1 MKSVIKNYSLSSL
14 LIEFNSRFT
23 FYYRVWLIFAGGISI
38 LGVPFWFTPIEQGYF
53 YTFTSLIAAQV
64 LFELGFGFVITQ
76 FTAHEMVG
84 VRDGLAHHHSR
95 VAHLLQFTNTWFN
108 YAALIFV
115 LAVGGFGIWFFNEKA
130 ALPVADWSVPWAV
143 LVLATG
149 LNLRYGPRLAII
161 EGSGEVGQVA
171 RLRLIQSV
179 LGNLLMWAA
188 LTFGAKLWAVPIVA
202 IVASISTMIW
212 LSRHQL
218 ILSLQSSLKEGLS
231 SLIDWKKEYLPMQW
245 RIALSWSSGYLIFQ
259 AITPIT
265 FARLGPVEAGQIGL
279 ALAIFNGVQ
288 TLGMSWMNSRAPEF
302 GELIAKNDRLKL
314 NELFKGL
321 FKKSTLIAA
330 IGVGLVILGA
340 NVLHQLDISIVK
352 RIPNEA
358 VLACFGVATVVNAM
372 VFSMALYMRC
382 HKEEPM
388 LVSSVVGGILILI
401 GIYVGTAYSLLMT
414 AFFYA
419 LITTIIGLPWSWLL
433 FRRYYPAQIT

>member
-1 MKSVIKNYSLSSL
+1 MRLLFNVLIKLNLIKHTTTTL
-14 LIEFNSRFT
+14 L
-23 FYYRVWLIFAGGISI
+23 YRSWLIFAGGISI
-38 LGVPFWFTPIEQGYF
+38 IGVPFWFTPIEQGYF

-84 VRDGLAHHHSR
+84 VRSGVAHHHSR

-108 YAALIFV
+108 YAAFVFIIFV
-115 LAVGGFGIWFFNEKA
+115 GGIGFWFFNEKA
-130 ALPVADWSVPWAV
+130 ALPVSDWSIPWAV

-149 LNLRYGPRLAII
+149 LNLRYSPRLAIV

-179 LGNLLMWAA
+179 VGNLLMWAA
-188 LTFGAKLWAVPIVA
+188 LTFGAKLWAVPIVP
-202 IVASISTMIW
+202 IVASIATLIW
-212 LSRHQL
+212 LRRHQL
-218 ILSLQSSLKEGLS
+218 ILSLQSAIKEGLS

-245 RIALSWSSGYLIFQ
+245 RIALSWASGYLIFQ

-302 GELIAKNDRLKL
+302 GELIAQNDRFKL

-321 FKKSTLIAA
+321 FKKSTVIVA

-340 NVLHQLDISIVK
+340 NVLNQLDINIAK
-352 RIPNEA
+352 RIPTEA
-358 VLACFGVATVVNAM
+358 VLACFGVATVFNGM
-372 VFSMALYMRC
+372 IFSMALYMRC

-401 GIYVGTAYSLLMT
+401 GVYVGTAYGLLIT
-414 AFFYA
+414 AFVYA
-419 LITTIIGLPWSWLL
+419 SITTLIGLPWAWLL
-433 FRRYYPAQIT
+433 FRRYYPARIL